1 MRFNQMS
8 LRLRRWGH
16 WQRLAAGRQWVGEQN
31 CPLAELLGLLAWR
44 DWGGKG
50 IYTTPVSMTV
60 PRVIPGS
67 TTGLDM
73 VPGPT
78 SQYCQT
84 APYLLFAYAEIMKNY
99 STVIIIII
107 IFKECL
113 ISLNNP
119 ENIVIYLSAVTGF
132 AHPMSNFVF
141 PHHHPSY
148 KRNGQGH
155 PLLSPRA

>member
-1 MRFNQMS
+1 MG
-8 LRLRRWGH
+8 WGAKLPSG
-16 WQRLAAGRQWVGEQN
+16 RAAGLAGMERLGWKRYLYNTGEHN
-31 CPLAELLGLLAWR
+31 C
-44 DWGGKG
+44 
-50 IYTTPVSMTV
+50 TTSHPWQHYW
-60 PRVIPGS
+60 
-67 TTGLDM
+67 
-73 VPGPT
+73 PGPT

-99 STVIIIII
+99 STVIIIIY
-107 IFKECL
+107 FKECL